1 MAFESLPAGESS
13 DAIDEPRCGAV
24 ISEDK
29 PTTGNGSKRAPHST
43 EPEHFDARSRI
54 VRNIGIVLRVMRET
68 PLEC

>member
-1 MAFESLPAGESS
+1 MAFESVPAGESS
-13 DAIDEPRCGAV
+13 DAIYGPRGGAG
-24 ISEDK
+24 IAKDM